1 MSQSPRKE
9 QQEEQKSINVT
20 EVTEPA
26 PLVKESAITEELQ
39 EPIPIKIEE
48 VLRHQVKLNKS
59 LEKKYW
65 APKLVLNI
73 RKEKDFRTYSEIARK
88 IIIDQKQPCITLT
101 SCGIAILN
109 LLKVSSVLGEHIP
122 GLHKVSRFILSKC
135 KTCEYR
141 SSKGL
146 NDVPYPSQ

>member
-20 EVTEPA
+20 YAVTEQAPA
-26 PLVKESAITEELQ
+26 VKESTITEEPQ
-39 EPIPIKIEE
+39 QPVAIKIEE
-48 VLRHQVKLNKS
+48 AKAKQAHLNKS
-59 LEKKYW
+59 LDKKYW

-73 RKEKDFRTYSEIARK
+73 RKEKDFRTYAEIARR
-88 IIIDQKQPCITLT
+88 IIQDQKQPCITLT

-141 SSKGL
+141 S
-146 NDVPYPSQ
+146 